1 MMASDGMT
9 NKTYKCF
16 NCESVARFPGLCREC
31 TEYTDEGNII
41 TPIQRKRVNESG
53 EEWKPM
59 TNHIQQ
65 LTRDGLPVKK
75 GFRTPKKL
83 SKKQAK
89 KVADEIKQQKYWN
102 TEIVKKMADDVG
114 EDGIIELGEYG
125 GEEE

>member
-1 MMASDGMT
+1 VD
-9 NKTYKCF
+9 K
-16 NCESVARFPGLCREC
+16 
-31 TEYTDEGNII
+31 
-41 TPIQRKRVNESG
+41 SG

-59 TNHIQQ
+59 TNHIHQ

-102 TEIVKKMADDVG
+102 TEIVKKMADEVG
-114 EDGIIELGEYG
+114 EDGIIELGEPG
-125 GEEE
+125 GEDE